1 MNELLM
7 MLKWIKMR
15 MRIWM
20 LKQKHG
26 KPNEIEAVS
35 NDLIQFHQHEIE
47 LIQAEIALYIFT

>member
-1 MNELLM
+1 
-7 MLKWIKMR
+7 